1 MEYDDDEDNCDGW
14 NNYAIDNDDD
24 NDKRWFFTP
33 TFELVPSQWGFKQ
46 LSSVAAKVFIVFG
59 HKI

>member
-24 NDKRWFFTP
+24 NDKRWFYHTNF
-33 TFELVPSQWGFKQ
+33 WIGAK
-46 LSSVAAKVFIVFG
+46 SVGI
-59 HKI
+59 